1 VNGNKLIAIVLSG
14 VLWMLAVHVKAQ
26 DPFTRAN
33 GAARPGNKGKDTT
46 LTHRTGAE
54 DSLTIN
60 YRYLDSS
67 RLKKLDSS
75 IYDFSKKMPLPNTYI
90 SLGNPGNAARDLI
103 FSPMMKPGWDP
114 GWHAYDIYLFTT
126 EETRFYNTTRP
137 YTELGYLL
145 GSKAE
150 QMINLIHTQN
160 LGPNL
165 NLAFQYRL
173 INAPGTYNNQTTNHN
188 NYRFSTW
195 YRSKSKRYQAFLIIV
210 GSKLASAENGGLSN
224 PKALD
229 SSFTEFFN
237 IPTRM
242 GPQNQYSTNPFV
254 INITTGTFYNSATY
268 MLRQQYDIIGK
279 KDSIVTDSTVIPLFY
294 PKFRAEYTIQY
305 KTYKYRVL
313 DDQPDT
319 GFYVHNYNFI
329 STPDTLQLVD
339 SWKDF
344 INDFSLYQFPD
355 AKNPQQFIKAGASIE
370 NLTGQ
375 FAAGSKTT
383 YNVLLHG
390 EYRNKTKNQ
399 KWDIEANG
407 KFYLNGFNAGDYN
420 AYLNLKTLVSKNLG
434 YLQVGF
440 QNVNRTPSFAFD
452 NESSFGFGVNSLFKK
467 ENTINLFG
475 SLQLPKISLT
485 LSANYYLINNY
496 TYFHDYYI
504 AAQETNPFNVL
515 QISAEKVWILH
526 RHWIWRMLVV
536 LQQKAGA
543 SPINLPLLLT
553 TNQIGYEGKLGF
565 PNLNIAFGA
574 ELRYYTGYNA
584 DGYSPIT
591 GQFYVQNSLKI
602 EQRLPDINLYINL
615 RIRGFTAYIRGENLN
630 SLQFNGPNGF
640 GFTGN
645 NFVAPF
651 YPYPGFRFR
660 FGIFWSFV
668 N

>member
-1 VNGNKLIAIVLSG
+1 MFGILLV
-14 VLWMLAVHVKAQ
+14 LAVRVNAQ
-26 DPFTRAN
+26 DPFSRMP
-33 GAARPGNKGKDTT
+33 GGGRPGGKGKDTT

-54 DSLTIN
+54 DSITIN
-60 YRYLDSS
+60 FRYLDSS
-67 RLKKLDSS
+67 RLNKLDST
-75 IYDFSKKMPLPNTYI
+75 IYDFSKKAVLQNTYVN
-90 SLGNPGNAARDLI
+90 LGNPGNAARNLI
-103 FSPMMKPGWDP
+103 FSPAMKPGWDP

-126 EETRFYNTTRP
+126 EENRFYNTTRP

-160 LGPNL
+160 IGPNL

-173 INAPGTYNNQTTNHN
+173 INAPGSFNNQTSSHN

-195 YRSKSKRYQAFLIIV
+195 YRSKNKRYQAFVIIV
-210 GSKLASAENGGLSN
+210 GSKLASAENGGLKN

-229 SSFTEFFN
+229 SSFTELFN

-305 KTYKYRVL
+305 NTYRYRVL

-319 GFYVHNYNFI
+319 GFYVNNYHFI
-329 STPDTLQLVD
+329 STPDTFQVVD

-355 AKNPQQFIKAGASIE
+355 AKNPQQFVKAGASIE
-370 NLTGQ
+370 NLSGK
-375 FAAGSKTT
+375 FAAGAKTT
-383 YNVLLHG
+383 YNVFLHG
-390 EYRNKTKNQ
+390 EYRNRTKNQ
-399 KWDIEANG
+399 KWDIEAIG

-420 AYLNLKTLVSKNLG
+420 AYLTLKTLLSKNLG

-452 NESSFGFGVNSLFKK
+452 KESSFGFGVNGLFKK

-475 SLQLPKISLT
+475 SLQLPNIKTTLT
-485 LSANYYLINNY
+485 ANYYLINNY

-504 AAQETNPFNVL
+504 AAQETNPFTVL
-515 QISAEKVWILH
+515 QISAAKIWTLH

-536 LQQKAGA
+536 LQEKAGA

-574 ELRYYTGYNA
+574 EVRYFTEYYA

-591 GQFYVQNSLKI
+591 GQFYVQNSAKI
-602 EQRLPDINLYINL
+602 KQRFPDINAYVNL
-615 RIRGFTAYIRGENLN
+615 RIRGFTGYVRAENLN
-630 SLQFNGPNGF
+630 SLQLNGPNGF
-640 GFTGN
+640 GFTGS
-645 NFVAPF
+645 NFVAPY
-651 YPYPGFRFR
+651 YPYPGLKIRL
-660 FGIFWSFV
+660 GIFWSFV